1 MPPAAIQ
8 VSSGPAFLRG
18 LSVAVTWS
26 RFRTTFAIAALVVA
40 AATIVGGVGYSLTGD
55 ELDAA
60 VVPVINAPIQYTAS
74 GDKLIP
80 IPGDPGSY
88 WIGERL
94 MIIIDGDVADPEA
107 AIAEIGRL
115 CGGVVVE
122 RYSDARWFGV
132 RFDGRDPSAL
142 EDLKREIAGR
152 ADVESAMRDI
162 EGPGAGLFSAQQPPQ
177 PSD

>member
-1 MPPAAIQ
+1 
-8 VSSGPAFLRG
+8 
-18 LSVAVTWS
+18 VTWS